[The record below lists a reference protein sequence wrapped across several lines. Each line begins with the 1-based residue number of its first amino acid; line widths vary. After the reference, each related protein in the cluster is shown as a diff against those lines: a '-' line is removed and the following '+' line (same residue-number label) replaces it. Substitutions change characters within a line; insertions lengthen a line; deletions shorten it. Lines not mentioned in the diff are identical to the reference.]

1 MMSYPGLLI
10 NTCDIIQRTFDKWNE
25 PTEVIQ
31 SNIKCRFMRNH
42 KLIRNIEGEEVLSSG
57 KFFFESSVN
66 IGHED
71 MIRFNNIKYSVVE
84 IRKVQDS
91 SSLHH
96 IEVYVK

>member
-1 MMSYPGLLI
+1 MSYSGLLI

-25 PTEVIQ
+25 PSETVQ
-31 SNIKCRFMRNH
+31 SDIRCRYIRHH
-42 KLIRNIEGEEVLSSG
+42 KLIRNIEGEEILSSG

-71 MIRFNNIKYSVVE
+71 IIRFNGVKYSVVE
-84 IRKVQDS
+84 IRRVQNS
-91 SSLHH
+91 SALHH